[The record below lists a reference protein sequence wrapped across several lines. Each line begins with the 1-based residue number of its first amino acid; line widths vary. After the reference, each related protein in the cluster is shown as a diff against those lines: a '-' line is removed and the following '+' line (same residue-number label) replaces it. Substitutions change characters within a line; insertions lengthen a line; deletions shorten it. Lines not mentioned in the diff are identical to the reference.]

1 MFTEIEDEFLPGL
14 AVWEDEVI
22 KNYTSTIYHP
32 KQTAKWT
39 QYLNYDEKL
48 DLLQIGV
55 DGGLSFDI
63 SAGKVVAKGSFHYL
77 DKEEVRPILMHIFS
91 RESNSTFTNVRNSVC
106 LSVCP

>member
-39 QYLNYDEKL
+39 QYLHYDEKL

-63 SAGKVVAKGSFHYL
+63 SAGKVVAEGSFHYL
-77 DKEEVRPILMHIFS
+77 DKEEVRIILMHIFS
-91 RESNSTFTNVRNSVC
+91 
-106 LSVCP
+106 